1 VRAALVDNARMP
13 TLPAILDER
22 LDTGFKGFPPE
33 REPFR
38 VADVPAQDLRLFRG
52 DLPLPVAVLH
62 ESALRHNAEGFT
74 RFLSESGASLA
85 PHGKTTNA
93 PQLFAEQLADGAWGI
108 TVANVHQAGLAV
120 DAGASRVLMAN
131 QLATAADA
139 ARFGLLVRAHPSVR
153 FLTLTDSPAQLA
165 LLVAGLAQVEAT
177 GVEVLVELG
186 TAGGRTGCRSAA
198 DALAL
203 ARAVRNEPSLR
214 LAGVE
219 AFEGLHVVDD
229 SARDAR
235 VIGDWMAG
243 LVGFA
248 SACDRE
254 GLFEVDEVILSA
266 GGSAVYDLV
275 VRGLQAASLSRPT
288 RVVLRSGCYLAHDD
302 GAYHRHVAVI
312 AQRGLASSLRDFN
325 PRAALEVWAAVQSR
339 PEPDRVIVTLGR
351 RDVGTDADLPVAR
364 RWFRPGRDPA
374 PIGAPPHWTVFGHN
388 DQHGYLRVDP
398 ADPVAV
404 GDWIGFG
411 VSHPCTTFD
420 KWRLVWGIDDDGRVT
435 RAIRTY
441 F

>member
-1 VRAALVDNARMP
+1 MP
-13 TLPAILDER
+13 ILPAVLDER
-22 LDTGFKGFPPE
+22 LDASFKGFPPE

-38 VADVPAQDLRLFRG
+38 VADAPAQDLRLFRG

-62 ESALRHNAEGFT
+62 ESALRHNAEGFM
-74 RFLSESGASLA
+74 RFVAESGASLA

-93 PQLFAEQLADGAWGI
+93 PQLFADQLADGAWGI

-120 DAGASRVLMAN
+120 DAGAPRVLMAN
-131 QLATAADA
+131 QLATAGEA

-165 LLVAGLAQVEAT
+165 LLAAGLARVDAS
-177 GVEVLVELG
+177 GVDVLVELG
-186 TAGGRTGCRSAA
+186 AAGGRTGCRSVD
-198 DALAL
+198 DAIAL
-203 ARAVRNEPSLR
+203 ARAVRAEPALR

-219 AFEGLHVVDD
+219 AFEGLHVIDD
-229 SARDAR
+229 SARDAE
-235 VIGDWMAG
+235 VIGAWMQALLG
-243 LVGFA
+243 VA
-248 SACDRE
+248 AACDRD
-254 GLFEVDEVILSA
+254 GLFEVDEVVLSA

-275 VRGLQAASLSRPT
+275 VGGLQAASLSRPA

-302 GAYHRHVAVI
+302 GAYRRHVAAI
-312 AQRGLASSLRDFN
+312 AQRGLVSSLRDFA
-325 PRAALEVWAAVQSR
+325 PRGALEVWAAVQSR

-364 RWFRPGRDPA
+364 RWFRPGRDAGPRAA
-374 PIGAPPHWTVFGHN
+374 PSHWTVFGHN

-398 ADPVAV
+398 ADSVAV

-420 KWRLVWGIDDDGRVT
+420 KWRLVWGVDDDGRVT